1 MPKWFVNKLTE
12 YSGPPLSTENLL
24 RLRSESS
31 SAFERNYGSKLWQ
44 NGLPNELG
52 SLNRTTR
59 EWLLMALKSRSGQD
73 YMCAMA
79 YLVNSY
85 PMYSIRFLDNL
96 ISFISPSKKR
106 DCFRSLVILSHLFC
120 SLIPKNRAL
129 ISITTRPLDV
139 LDKLDS
145 CSKEVVLCLWHFED
159 ELKHMYLQFIKASE
173 KLLLSDC
180 VANLKRKTL
189 GILGNLVEKQ
199 ENQTFI
205 LSIIINKLGD
215 RNKEFA
221 SSVIYKLRLIAGI
234 SSDFLHL
241 LVQEVRSFLFRPNLL
256 ERSKYYAI
264 SLLSCLELRGSF
276 RDISSNTKVS
286 SVASTLIKI
295 YMSFFR
301 SAASSKEIP
310 ERLIIMLLSGLCR
323 AAPFTTEEAFT
334 SMLSEVDD
342 LFRLVHT
349 TGFSVSVQALSVLFQ
364 ISTHCVAIRDR
375 YYQALYRKLLDPA
388 VHRSSKNPTLLRLVY
403 QSMVADNDTDRIAA
417 FVHRILQLCISH
429 TDPGFVVG
437 CLILINKISLS
448 KANLIVISQMNNDQ
462 LPVNPIVNLAKFEQS
477 NDDSDEHFS
486 DAQSPDEDNDI
497 DDRSVQNDMLTET
510 IASTKSAMMINDNK
524 SIVTPSSWYHRS
536 LKMHRNTRNLFGFGY
551 NPIAREPKFAQAA
564 GCLLWPLSLLSKHTH
579 PTVNLFANS
588 LLNNSPIQ
596 YTGDPFTDFGLM
608 HFLDRFAYKKPK
620 VNKLTQIKPTI
631 GTIQKTVPGKLL
643 QRKES
648 LLSGPRSIAVD
659 SFAFRQLPLASVPVH
674 ERFFHNYFKFMES
687 RPGYIKKTEKKKSRD
702 PDEDGSD
709 TDSVP
714 DSEFDD
720 YLSKHERGLFPPNE
734 VWDDDAEPEFSDKDL
749 MDNSAD
755 EEDMNEYDF
764 SGMDNVDLSTANSMI
779 NKTKKS
785 TDSKRKYHKF
795 DEDENNESDD
805 NQSSEYDDDDEDDV
819 PDEPGQ
825 FNLNNLF
832 ASAEEVGHLYDV
844 QETGKEKRQRFWEQ
858 KRLHSQCSNN
868 YRQRRRE
875 RKQNGH
881 LNRKEKLTSHHQSNR
896 RKTKAKN
903 INKSKRS
910 RHV

>member
-24 RLRSESS
+24 RLKSESS

-59 EWLLMALKSRSGQD
+59 EWLLMALKSKSGQD

-85 PMYSIRFLDNL
+85 PMYAIRFLDNL

-106 DCFRSLVILSHLFC
+106 DCFRSLVILSHLFHN
-120 SLIPKNRAL
+120 LIPRNRAL
-129 ISITTRPLDV
+129 ISITTRSLNV
-139 LDKLDS
+139 LDKLDT
-145 CSKEVVLCLWHFED
+145 CSKEAVLCLWHFED
-159 ELKHMYLQFIKASE
+159 KLKQMYLQFIKASE

-180 VANLKRKTL
+180 VTNLKRKTL
-189 GILGNLVEKQ
+189 GILSNLVEKQ

-234 SSDFLHL
+234 SSDFLNL

-276 RDISSNTKVS
+276 HDSSSNTKVS
-286 SVASTLIKI
+286 SIASTLIKI

-310 ERLIIMLLSGLCR
+310 ERLIIMLLGGLCR

-388 VHRSSKNPTLLRLVY
+388 VHLSSKNPTLLRLVY
-403 QSMVADNDTDRIAA
+403 QSMVADNDTDRISA

-437 CLILINKISLS
+437 CLILINK
-448 KANLIVISQMNNDQ
+448 NDV
-462 LPVNPIVNLAKFEQS
+462 LNK
-477 NDDSDEHFS
+477 
-486 DAQSPDEDNDI
+486 
-497 DDRSVQNDMLTET
+497 T
-510 IASTKSAMMINDNK
+510 IASTESTMINDNK
-524 SIVTPSSWYHRS
+524 GIVTPSSWYHRS
-536 LKMHRNTRNLFGFGY
+536 LKKHRNTPNLFGFGY

-579 PTVNLFANS
+579 PTVNLSANS

-620 VNKLTQIKPTI
+620 VNKLNQLKPTN
-631 GTIQKTVPGKLL
+631 GTIQKTAPGKLL

-659 SFAFRQLPLASVPVH
+659 SSSFRQLPLASVPVH
-674 ERFFHNYFKFMES
+674 ERFFHNYFKFMET
-687 RPGYIKKTEKKKSRD
+687 RPAYIKKTQKKKSRGI
-702 PDEDGSD
+702 DEDGSD

-734 VWDDDAEPEFSDKDL
+734 EWDDDAEPEFSDKDL

-755 EEDMNEYDF
+755 EEEDTNEYDF
-764 SGMDNVDLSTANSMI
+764 SGMDNVDLSTVNSKI

-785 TDSKRKYHKF
+785 TDSKKKYQKL
-795 DEDENNESDD
+795 DEDENNEFDD
-805 NQSSEYDDDDEDDV
+805 NQSSEDDDEDDDDV
-819 PDEPGQ
+819 PDGLG
-825 FNLNNLF
+825 LNNLF

-858 KRLHSQCSNN
+858 KRLHSQSSNN
-868 YRQRRRE
+868 YGRRRRE
-875 RKQNGH
+875 RKQNEH
-881 LNRKEKLTSHHQSNR
+881 FKRKEKLTGHHQSNR
-896 RKTKAKN
+896 GKTKGN
-903 INKSKRS
+903 NPNKSKRP